1 MSIFLSLGSNLGD
14 RRFYLNSC
22 CDEIIKSG
30 INILKR
36 SPIYESSA
44 MYNEQQPDFFNQVIQ
59 IKVESTPLEL
69 LKIIKSIE
77 IKLGRLNGLIRYQ
90 PRIIDIDLLAM
101 HELIHNSDKLIIP
114 HSLIAERKF
123 VLLPWS
129 NIAPDFI
136 VPLHDKSVIKL
147 LSETNDQS
155 ELTLIKNKE
164 MSF

>member
-1 MSIFLSLGSNLGD
+1 MSVFLSLGSNLGD

-44 MYNEQQPDFFNQVIQ
+44 MYNEEQPDFFNQVIQ

-77 IKLGRLNGLIRYQ
+77 IKLGRVKGLIRYQ

-101 HELIHNSDKLIIP
+101 HELIYLG
-114 HSLIAERKF
+114 
-123 VLLPWS
+123 W
-129 NIAPDFI
+129 
-136 VPLHDKSVIKL
+136 
-147 LSETNDQS
+147 
-155 ELTLIKNKE
+155 
-164 MSF
+164 